1 MLKPSRGVNE
11 FGRHCIYMAGR
22 SLEVW
27 NVFLC
32 SILGVLLFQ
41 KENGGLIMVNLHSG
55 FVACHGQANV
65 SIVAGEQLPLISVY
79 WHQTIKRKIDCL
91 VINQDLFRRPV
102 SRISITCVHM
112 IYLIIILSFDIPLN
126 FCRPFYPH

>member
-1 MLKPSRGVNE
+1 MRKQSRGVNT

-55 FVACHGQANV
+55 FVACHGRANV

-79 WHQTIKRKIDCL
+79 WHQTIKRKIGCL

-102 SRISITCVHM
+102 SRTSITCVHM
-112 IYLIIILSFDIPLN
+112 IYLIIILSSDIPLT